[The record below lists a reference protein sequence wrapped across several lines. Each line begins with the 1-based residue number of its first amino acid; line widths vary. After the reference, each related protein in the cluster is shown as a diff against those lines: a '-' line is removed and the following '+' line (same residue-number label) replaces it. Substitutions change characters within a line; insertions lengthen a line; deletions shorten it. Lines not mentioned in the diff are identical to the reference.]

1 MHTTREEVT
10 ELLVRWS
17 EGDENALER
26 LMPLVVDELRLLARG
41 FFRGERRDHT
51 LQPTELVHE
60 VYLKLVDQQRV
71 QWEGRAQFFSFAS
84 TLMRRVL
91 VDHARSKNAAK
102 RGAGIPKV
110 ALDEARVSVG
120 ETDLDLLALDQAL
133 SRLAAI
139 DARQAR
145 IVELRF
151 FTGLTLDEIAE
162 ILDVHLSTV
171 KRDWKTA
178 KLWLYRE
185 LRESSEGESR

>member
-71 QWEGRAQFFSFAS
+71 QWDGRAQFFSFAS

-120 ETDLDLLALDQAL
+120 GTDLDLLALDQAL
-133 SRLAAI
+133 SRLGTI

-151 FTGLTLDEIAE
+151 FTGLTLEEIAR
-162 ILDVHLSTV
+162 ILDIHLSTV

-185 LRESSEGESR
+185 LREDGEGKD